1 MPIAPKAKMKNFQWD
16 KLPHQQVSKTLWQ
29 EEDSSKEKEMIAKL
43 SGDGI
48 WLEME
53 KNFEAK
59 QLMINLLGTVLFPRL
74 QVTCTVLIIW
84 SSLAGQRR
92 AELKSVLDPQTKK
105 RVGQYPFYVRSVREC
120 LILGQR
126 NPYSTRK
133 EARAG
138 GDRPTHQG
146 I

>member
-1 MPIAPKAKMKNFQWD
+1 MSAVRKDMPIAPKAKMKNFQWD

-59 QLMINLLGTVLFPRL
+59 QLMINLLGTVLFP
-74 QVTCTVLIIW
+74 QV
-84 SSLAGQRR
+84 AGHVQCVDYLVFVSRTEASR
-92 AELKSVLDPQTKK
+92 IEE
-105 RVGQYPFYVRSVREC
+105 RS
-120 LILGQR
+120 
-126 NPYSTRK
+126 
-133 EARAG
+133 
-138 GDRPTHQG
+138 
-146 I
+146 